1 MTKKQIKSREFL
13 EKYQHTY
20 VAPCFYRVAAD
31 VVQVEAETGQSFEKI
46 EGTDNRFL
54 SLENR
59 TGTFFD
65 DGMSISLLTGP
76 CG

>member
-1 MTKKQIKSREFL
+1 MENQIKSREFL
-13 EKYQHTY
+13 EKYQHTF

-31 VVQVEAETGQSFEKI
+31 VVQIEAETGQSFVKI
-46 EGTDNRFL
+46 KGTDNKFL
-54 SLENR
+54 YLENR

-65 DGMSISLLTGP
+65 DGINISLLTGP

>member
-1 MTKKQIKSREFL
+1 MEKQIKSREFL
-13 EKYQHTY
+13 AKYQHTY

-31 VVQVEAETGQSFEKI
+31 VVQIESETGQTFVKI

-54 SLENR
+54 ALENH

-76 CG
+76 YG